1 MGLSASKIRR
11 IIERHPLP
19 DKHLNDI
26 LQQWMIELA
35 EELADNLLENVET
48 SDKLASKEDIQQI
61 RSDIKEMRQE
71 TKDDIKQLIEMSNAR
86 FESLRQE
93 MNTRFEAQQKE
104 TNALRQEMNTR
115 FEAME
120 KSNSARFEAMEK
132 ANAARFEALQKEMNA
147 RFEALQRQIAFM
159 QWWFSIGGG
168 ITLLLI
174 ILKLFF
180 PHIFP
185 HWKIFLFYQI
195 FYLYLHT
202 NKIQIMHNVFQHNIS
217 QVATRKSQVKLVH
230 LKHCKVRSF
239 FLSFQTV
246 RKNFFFSSFL
256 SLISYFDSS

>member
-1 MGLSASKIRR
+1 MGLFALKIRR

-35 EELADNLLENVET
+35 EELADNLLENVEA
-48 SDKLASKEDIQQI
+48 SEKLASKEDIHQLRSDINEDIHQI

-71 TKDDIKQLIEMSNAR
+71 TKDDIKQLIEMSNTR

-93 MNTRFEAQQKE
+93 MNARFEAQQKE
-104 TNALRQEMNTR
+104 TNALRQ
-115 FEAME
+115 
-120 KSNSARFEAMEK
+120 
-132 ANAARFEALQKEMNA
+132 EMNA

-185 HWKIFLFYQI
+185 H
-195 FYLYLHT
+195 
-202 NKIQIMHNVFQHNIS
+202 
-217 QVATRKSQVKLVH
+217 
-230 LKHCKVRSF
+230 
-239 FLSFQTV
+239 
-246 RKNFFFSSFL
+246 
-256 SLISYFDSS
+256 

>member
-93 MNTRFEAQQKE
+93 MNTRFEALQKEMNARYEAQQKE
-104 TNALRQEMNTR
+104 TNALRQ
-115 FEAME
+115 
-120 KSNSARFEAMEK
+120 
-132 ANAARFEALQKEMNA
+132 EMNA

-185 HWKIFLFYQI
+185 H
-195 FYLYLHT
+195 
-202 NKIQIMHNVFQHNIS
+202 
-217 QVATRKSQVKLVH
+217 
-230 LKHCKVRSF
+230 
-239 FLSFQTV
+239 
-246 RKNFFFSSFL
+246 
-256 SLISYFDSS
+256 

>member
-35 EELADNLLENVET
+35 EELADNLLENVEA

-93 MNTRFEAQQKE
+93 MNA
-104 TNALRQEMNTR
+104 R

-185 HWKIFLFYQI
+185 H
-195 FYLYLHT
+195 
-202 NKIQIMHNVFQHNIS
+202 
-217 QVATRKSQVKLVH
+217 
-230 LKHCKVRSF
+230 
-239 FLSFQTV
+239 
-246 RKNFFFSSFL
+246 
-256 SLISYFDSS
+256 

>member
-1 MGLSASKIRR
+1 MGLFALKIRR

-35 EELADNLLENVET
+35 EELADNLLENVEA

-93 MNTRFEAQQKE
+93 MNA
-104 TNALRQEMNTR
+104 R

-185 HWKIFLFYQI
+185 H
-195 FYLYLHT
+195 
-202 NKIQIMHNVFQHNIS
+202 
-217 QVATRKSQVKLVH
+217 
-230 LKHCKVRSF
+230 
-239 FLSFQTV
+239 
-246 RKNFFFSSFL
+246 
-256 SLISYFDSS
+256 

>member
-35 EELADNLLENVET
+35 EELADNLLENVEA

-93 MNTRFEAQQKE
+93 MN
-104 TNALRQEMNTR
+104 
-115 FEAME
+115 
-120 KSNSARFEAMEK
+120 
-132 ANAARFEALQKEMNA
+132 ARFEALQKQIDGV
-147 RFEALQRQIAFM
+147 QRQIALM

-185 HWKIFLFYQI
+185 H
-195 FYLYLHT
+195 
-202 NKIQIMHNVFQHNIS
+202 
-217 QVATRKSQVKLVH
+217 
-230 LKHCKVRSF
+230 
-239 FLSFQTV
+239 
-246 RKNFFFSSFL
+246 
-256 SLISYFDSS
+256 

>member
-35 EELADNLLENVET
+35 EELADNLLENVEA
-48 SDKLASKEDIQQI
+48 SEKLASKEDI
-61 RSDIKEMRQE
+61 
-71 TKDDIKQLIEMSNAR
+71 KQLIELSNTR
-86 FESLRQE
+86 FEALHKE
-93 MNTRFEAQQKE
+93 MNTRFEALHK
-104 TNALRQEMNTR
+104 EMNTR

-120 KSNSARFEAMEK
+120 KT
-132 ANAARFEALQKEMNA
+132 NAARFEALQKQIDA
-147 RFEALQRQIAFM
+147 TQKQIDGVQRQIAFM

-185 HWKIFLFYQI
+185 H
-195 FYLYLHT
+195 
-202 NKIQIMHNVFQHNIS
+202 
-217 QVATRKSQVKLVH
+217 
-230 LKHCKVRSF
+230 
-239 FLSFQTV
+239 
-246 RKNFFFSSFL
+246 
-256 SLISYFDSS
+256 

>member
-35 EELADNLLENVET
+35 EELADNLLENVEA
-48 SDKLASKEDIQQI
+48 SEKLASKEDIHQL
-61 RSDIKEMRQE
+61 RSDIREMRQE

-93 MNTRFEAQQKE
+93 MN
-104 TNALRQEMNTR
+104 
-115 FEAME
+115 
-120 KSNSARFEAMEK
+120 ARFEAMEK
-132 ANAARFEALQKEMNA
+132 ANAARFEALQKQIDA
-147 RFEALQRQIAFM
+147 TQKQIDATQKQIDGVQRQIAFM

-185 HWKIFLFYQI
+185 H
-195 FYLYLHT
+195 
-202 NKIQIMHNVFQHNIS
+202 
-217 QVATRKSQVKLVH
+217 
-230 LKHCKVRSF
+230 
-239 FLSFQTV
+239 
-246 RKNFFFSSFL
+246 
-256 SLISYFDSS
+256 

>member
-1 MGLSASKIRR
+1 MGLFALKIRR

-35 EELADNLLENVET
+35 EELADNLLENVGASE
-48 SDKLASKEDIQQI
+48 KLASKEDIHQI

-71 TKDDIKQLIEMSNAR
+71 TKDDIKQLIEMSNVR

-93 MNTRFEAQQKE
+93 MN
-104 TNALRQEMNTR
+104 
-115 FEAME
+115 
-120 KSNSARFEAMEK
+120 
-132 ANAARFEALQKEMNA
+132 ARFEALQKQIDGV
-147 RFEALQRQIAFM
+147 QRQIAFM

-185 HWKIFLFYQI
+185 H
-195 FYLYLHT
+195 
-202 NKIQIMHNVFQHNIS
+202 
-217 QVATRKSQVKLVH
+217 
-230 LKHCKVRSF
+230 
-239 FLSFQTV
+239 
-246 RKNFFFSSFL
+246 
-256 SLISYFDSS
+256 